1 MDASIRPKG
10 ILDFL
15 SQQEIRQPSD
25 PQNGGL
31 NELFRRCALA
41 VLNSDSQ
48 TDSGKEM
55 LAGFPDFSI
64 KVVQQTRSIKLELRN
79 APPKAFVNG
88 ELIQGRTFPV
98 DRSPREPW
106 YDSDT
111 MSQNV
116 FDPNGPP
123 VEIPNGG
130 WDVESRISSG
140 GLVGSARSIVEFLDV
155 YQTAGDGIGTRRRGA
170 EGSGSVSYT
179 HLTLP
184 TNREV

>member
-15 SQQEIRQPSD
+15 SQQEIRQLSD

-79 APPKAFVNG
+79 APPKAFVDG
-88 ELIQGRTFPV
+88 KLF
-98 DRSPREPW
+98 W
-106 YDSDT
+106 
-111 MSQNV
+111 
-116 FDPNGPP
+116 
-123 VEIPNGG
+123 VECKTGD
-130 WDVESRISSG
+130 WQDYSARFK
-140 GLVGSARSIVEFLDV
+140 GLVPIFGADRTSAALLLIRPPDSGTRSRATDMLDMRVIAIDEVEGFITDFLDGLPG
-155 YQTAGDGIGTRRRGA
+155 QKGKKSRRRVGKA
-170 EGSGSVSYT
+170 EDEPALLDES
-179 HLTLP
+179 
-184 TNREV
+184 